1 MEFAPR
7 AEVTRLSGGIAC
19 SADGTCSTHRDNVLR
34 EVVQAAAD
42 WCLPHARGNVSK
54 EAGGRL
60 FNARLF
66 HAGGTFPFPS
76 PTARQCLVCSTRVGN
91 VCMCSMPSFVRGGW

>member
-19 SADGTCSTHRDNVLR
+19 SADGTCSTHRDNVFR

-42 WCLPHARGNVSK
+42 WCLSHARGNVSD
-54 EAGGRL
+54 L
-60 FNARLF
+60 FRR
-66 HAGGTFPFPS
+66 PFRPD
-76 PTARQCLVCSTRVGN
+76 
-91 VCMCSMPSFVRGGW
+91 

>member
-19 SADGTCSTHRDNVLR
+19 SADGACSTHRDNVFR
-34 EVVQAAAD
+34 EGVQAAAD

-66 HAGGTFPFPS
+66 HA
-76 PTARQCLVCSTRVGN
+76 RV
-91 VCMCSMPSFVRGGW
+91 MSAFVRCLPLCVEAGEAKPRRIAKK